1 MNLIVPTLEIQ
12 MESYEGPLA
21 TLITLIKKNKV
32 SIWDVP
38 IAFITERFLE
48 YVELIKEF
56 KLKIAED
63 FIDIASLLLFLKS
76 RMLLPA
82 DTTGEEEEE
91 TEEEIVQRLIEF
103 EQMRNM
109 ATTIGN
115 LPMLNRDIFCRGK
128 DSVEGEVDYDL
139 LLLCKVFFDVIT
151 RREERYITVSEIKP
165 TLEEKINMLKSVI
178 DTAGIFVWNIDDEE
192 EHREK
197 VATILGMLELTRT
210 RVVTLTQ
217 RRPFGKIVMKKRGD
231 VNPLVSGNESVSM
244 LNKDGG

>member
-1 MNLIVPTLEIQ
+1 MNLVVPTLEVQ

-21 TLITLIKKNKV
+21 MLIPLIKKNKV

-38 IAFITERFLE
+38 IAFITQRFLE
-48 YVELIKEF
+48 YLEIIQEL

-76 RMLLPA
+76 RMLLPSE
-82 DTTGEEEEE
+82 TTHDEGEE

-103 EQMRNM
+103 EQIRTV

-115 LPMLNRDIFCRGK
+115 RPMLHRDVFCRGK
-128 DSVEGEVDYDL
+128 DSIEGEIDYDL

-151 RREERYITVSEIKP
+151 RKEERYITITEIKP
-165 TLEEKINMLKSVI
+165 TLEEKIRMLKSVI
-178 DTAGIFVWNIDDEE
+178 DSAGVFVWNMSDEE

-197 VATILGMLELTRT
+197 VATILGMLELTRI
-210 RVVTLTQ
+210 RIVTLTQ
-217 RRPFGKIVMKKRGD
+217 RRPFGKIVLKKRED
-231 VNPLVSGNESVSM
+231 TNPLASGM
-244 LNKDGG
+244 

>member
-12 MESYEGPLA
+12 MESYEGPLGA
-21 TLITLIKKNKV
+21 LVTLIKKNKV

-48 YVELIKEF
+48 YVELINDL

-82 DTTGEEEEE
+82 DTTREEGEE

-103 EQMRNM
+103 EQIRNM

-115 LPMLNRDIFCRGK
+115 LPMLYRDTFCRGK

-139 LLLCKVFFDVIT
+139 LLLCKVFFDIIT
-151 RREERYITVSEIKP
+151 RREERYITISEIKP

-178 DTAGIFVWNIDDEE
+178 DTAGVFIWNINDEE

-197 VATILGMLELTRT
+197 VATILGMLELTRI
-210 RVVTLTQ
+210 RIVTLTQ
-217 RRPFGKIVMKKRGD
+217 KRPFGKIVLKKREER
-231 VNPLVSGNESVSM
+231 NQLMSG
-244 LNKDGG
+244 DGGGTTYAP